1 MAATTR
7 HGGNMKKAKGF
18 TLIELMIVV
27 AIIGI
32 LAAIAI
38 PNFLRFQLRA
48 RFGELKENVGSVFK
62 SEEALRQS
70 ERTVTNAG
78 GTLVSGQY
86 LALDQLPTT
95 CSLTP
100 PAGTNKHDWVA
111 ADFVKARKIDWA
123 VEGKT
128 YGCYHIGTSSYT
140 VDTTDV
146 NLSVY
151 AESDIDGDGVHA
163 CVYLFK
169 ATLDSTGNP
178 PTSNVSAACAAG
190 SVAFPTTTTGA
201 SWGIPLVLDD
211 NLF

>member
-1 MAATTR
+1 
-7 HGGNMKKAKGF
+7 MKKVAKGF

-70 ERTVTNAG
+70 ERSLTNAAG
-78 GTLVSGQY
+78 VVVTGQY
-86 LALDQLPTT
+86 VALNQLPAV
-95 CSLTP
+95 CSLVP
-100 PAGTNKHDWVA
+100 PNGTNKHDWEATDLVN
-111 ADFVKARKIDWA
+111 ARIIDWA

-128 YGCYHIGTSSYT
+128 YGCYHIGTTAYT
-140 VDTTDV
+140 ALTTGI
-146 NLSVY
+146 NLTVY
-151 AESDIDGDGVHA
+151 AESDIDGDGVNS

-169 ATLDSTGNP
+169 ATLNSVGQPTGGLA
-178 PTSNVSAACAAG
+178 AACTTA
-190 SVAFPTTTTGA
+190 VAFPTDSGDA
-201 SWGIPLVLDD
+201 SWGVPIVQND
-211 NLF
+211 NVF